1 MQDAAFRVRII
12 HRLIP
17 DEAVFFLFGGGPSMF
32 SQLKRYI
39 PRRRFKD
46 LLQLIMDFTKKCN
59 EDHITAFGAMSAFFI
74 LLSFIPFMIFF
85 LTLAKFLPFSKN
97 DIQQILTQL
106 LTFESNSVIIN
117 ILNELYHKTGY
128 SVFTLSIVLALW
140 SSSKGIYSI
149 VKGLNSVYDIEDDR
163 NFFVLRFFS
172 LIYTLIFTLVI
183 IAMLLLWVFG
193 HQLYHFVDIHFQ
205 FLASLV
211 AMLINQGSIL
221 TFFVLLIIFMWI
233 YCFIPNR
240 KSNFFHQYPGAIVA
254 SLGWILVSKICAYY
268 VDHFSNF
275 TYIYGSMAGIMIL
288 LTWMYFCMSMIFY
301 GAEVNYFLENKKNYH
316 TLIRIFR
323 PNFRQIRREKEQ
335 ELKKEEKEKAAT
347 P

>member
-1 MQDAAFRVRII
+1 MIS
-12 HRLIP
+12 
-17 DEAVFFLFGGGPSMF
+17 E
-32 SQLKRYI
+32 LKRYI
-39 PRRRFKD
+39 PRRRLKD
-46 LLQLIMDFTKKCN
+46 LFQLIMDFTKKCN

-97 DIQQILTQL
+97 DIQQILTRL
-106 LTFESNSVIIN
+106 ITFERNSVIVS
-117 ILNELYHKTGY
+117 ILNEIYHKTGY
-128 SVFTLSIVLALW
+128 TVFTISIVLALW

-172 LIYTLIFTLVI
+172 VIYTLIFTLVI
-183 IAMLLLWVFG
+183 VAMLLLWVFG
-193 HQLYHFVDIHFQ
+193 HQLYRFVDLHFQ

-211 AMLINQGSIL
+211 ALLINRGSFI
-221 TFFVLLIIFMWI
+221 TFFVLVIIFMWI
-233 YCFIPNR
+233 YRFIPNR
-240 KSNFFHQYPGAIVA
+240 KSNFFQQYPGAIVA
-254 SLGWILVSKICAYY
+254 SLGWILVSKICALY
-268 VDHFSNF
+268 VDNFSNF

-301 GAEVNYFLENKKNYH
+301 GAEVNYFLENKHNYH

-323 PNFRQIRREKEQ
+323 PNFRRMRREKEH
-335 ELKKEEKEKAAT
+335 ELITEETDVPKEQAPE
-347 P
+347 